1 PTDAHTARHY
11 QPADWAVSRALVA
24 IAPGSASAGA
34 VITVLT
40 EVVRSGPPNTQ
51 GPAAWVLGQFGPA
64 AEPAIPALI
73 RMVREA
79 GPPADGIAKEQN
91 AALALGLIAQDT
103 PSADE
108 AVTVLAG
115 VLDSKWP
122 GSRAAALKSLLGF
135 GPKAAIAIARIRE
148 LCEDEDREVR

>member
-1 PTDAHTARHY
+1 GADAEAAI
-11 QPADWAVSRALVA
+11 PALLRVLIEPIAQYTVHPYRAPDCAAARALGA

-51 GPAAWVLGQFGPA
+51 GQAAWVLGHFGPA

-79 GPPADGIAKEQN
+79 GPPRAGVANEQN

-108 AVTVLAG
+108 AVTVLMG
-115 VLDSKWP
+115 VLDSKW
-122 GSRAAALKSLLGF
+122 
-135 GPKAAIAIARIRE
+135 
-148 LCEDEDREVR
+148 